1 MHGTDHRQHEENK
14 QGKKEKSVVL
24 KEFYRVEELSNDR
37 SPSNIV
43 SIDELDKPSAVV
55 NKFVN
60 WSIPLSYYLEV
71 LHWWLQYLI
80 GKQFP
85 GMSQL
90 SSDDLF
96 V

>member
-1 MHGTDHRQHEENK
+1 MLLSLQ
-14 QGKKEKSVVL
+14 S
-24 KEFYRVEELSNDR
+24 EFYRVEELSNDR